1 MATHSSILAWEIP
14 WTEGA
19 WWVIVHVVTKSV
31 RHNLETKQP
40 QTATTTRAIAQL
52 ASLLVKHVNQ
62 HLHILIA
69 LCTFMCT
76 SYFDD
81 TTY

>member
-19 WWVIVHVVTKSV
+19 WWVIVHGVTKRV
-31 RHNLETKQP
+31 RHNLQTKQP
-40 QTATTTRAIAQL
+40 QTTTTLRAIAQL
-52 ASLLVKHVNQ
+52 ASLPVKHLNK
-62 HLHILIA
+62 HLRTLISQ
-69 LCTFMCT
+69 CMFVCT

-81 TTY
+81 TRY